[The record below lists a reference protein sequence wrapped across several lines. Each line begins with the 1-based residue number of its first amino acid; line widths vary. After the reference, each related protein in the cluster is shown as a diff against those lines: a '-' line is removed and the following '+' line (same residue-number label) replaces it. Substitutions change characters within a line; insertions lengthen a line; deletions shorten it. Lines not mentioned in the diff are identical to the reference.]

1 MTIKKRPLW
10 TCPRCGHRFV
20 TRNMYHSCVRVKIA
34 DHFRG
39 KDPLVRHLY
48 RSYRVLVKRCGPV
61 TVYANMTGIVF
72 QARVR
77 FTGVTPKKHWLDGG
91 FWLKRRVE
99 NPRFYR
105 IETIPPGDYI
115 HRFRLTK
122 ISDIDKELADFVR
135 EAYDVG
141 CQKYLE
147 TRPRRRSGSAD

>member
-1 MTIKKRPLW
+1 MTPRKRPLW
-10 TCPRCGHRFV
+10 KCPRCGHRFV

-39 KDPLVRHLY
+39 KDPLVRKLY
-48 RSYRVLVKRCGPV
+48 GAYRALVQRCGPV
-61 TVYANMTGIVF
+61 TVYANKTGIVF

-91 FWLKRRVE
+91 FWFKRRVE
-99 NPRFYR
+99 HPRFYR

-122 ISDIDKELADFVR
+122 LSDIDKELARFVR
-135 EAYDVG
+135 ESYDVG
-141 CQKYLE
+141 CQKHLE
-147 TRPRRRSGSAD
+147 GAQKPRP